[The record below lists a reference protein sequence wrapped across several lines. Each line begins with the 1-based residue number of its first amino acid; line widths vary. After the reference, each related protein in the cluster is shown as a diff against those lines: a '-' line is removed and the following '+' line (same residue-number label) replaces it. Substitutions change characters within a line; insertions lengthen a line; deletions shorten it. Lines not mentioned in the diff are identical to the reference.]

1 MDNGARNY
9 RRFLEGYD
17 NGIVEIVEEYK
28 DPLILYL
35 NSYVKNIYTA
45 EELAEDTFF
54 KLMGWRTILLRLFLE
69 EIYSLNAM
77 SIKIPVAFL

>member
-1 MDNGARNY
+1 MDNGAINY

-35 NSYVKNIYTA
+35 NGYVGNIHTA
-45 EELAEDTFF
+45 EELAERRKTT
-54 KLMGWRTILLRLFLE
+54 LPTQTH
-69 EIYSLNAM
+69 
-77 SIKIPVAFL
+77 